1 MGKAGEKVRKIAMKI
16 EVLECHKKIEVE
28 QEQTERTEKKLRDL
42 RFLLFKIL
50 LVAAWLLWE
59 IHCEILTKLSDLDV
73 VAAVKMRRS

>member
-1 MGKAGEKVRKIAMKI
+1 MKI

-28 QEQTERTEKKLRDL
+28 QEQTERTEKKLCDL
-42 RFLLFKIL
+42 RFLFKIL